1 MHIWYLPTM
10 EASFPAATR
19 PLEFVALLNVELRT
33 QTGPAHMYV
42 AYDPYLD
49 KLFNLNV
56 EAENT
61 AQTLLKSV
69 YFLAEDPLFIAHNTH
84 GFTLILENFEELLPN
99 INTILKPI
107 RGKCLCD
114 KKFHNYLT
122 NPVLESLVNFLKS
135 YKQ

>member
-1 MHIWYLPTM
+1 M

-19 PLEFVALLNVELRT
+19 PLEYVALLNVELRT
-33 QTGPAHMYV
+33 QTGPAYMYV

-69 YFLAEDPLFIAHNTH
+69 YFLAEDPLFIAHNTN
-84 GFTLILENFEELLPN
+84 GFTLILEDFEELSPN
-99 INTILKPI
+99 INAILNPI
-107 RGKCLCD
+107 RGKCLFD

-122 NPVLESLVNFLKS
+122 NPVLESLTHFLKR
-135 YKQ
+135 YKS

>member
-1 MHIWYLPTM
+1 M
-10 EASFPAATR
+10 ETSFPSSTR
-19 PLEFVALLNVELRT
+19 PLEYVALLNVELRT
-33 QTGPAHMYV
+33 KTGPAYMYV

-61 AQTLLKSV
+61 AQSLLKSV

-84 GFTLILENFEELLPN
+84 GFTLLLESFEELSPN

-107 RGKCLCD
+107 GGKCLFD
-114 KKFHNYLT
+114 KKFHNHLC
-122 NPVLESLVNFLKS
+122 NPVLESLVRFLNRHKP
-135 YKQ
+135 